1 MKWFYSRGNKRFD
14 ALWDDGILSS
24 SDDLLVL
31 AVSQLIADGEIV
43 SCGVVGPDLP
53 ASLDDEVVA
62 WGTISQAVRSV
73 RTGKSRFPDCPVVP
87 EATLASDAG
96 TGIWA
101 V

>member
-14 ALWDDGILSS
+14 ALWDDGLLSS
-24 SDDLLVL
+24 SDVLLI
-31 AVSQLIADGEIV
+31 ASVSQLVEDGEIV
-43 SCGVVGPDLP
+43 PCGVVGPDLP

-73 RTGKSRFPDCPVVP
+73 GTGKSRFPDCPVSP
-87 EATLASDAG
+87 ETTLEADVG
-96 TGIWA
+96 EGMWA

>member
-1 MKWFYSRGNKRFD
+1 MKWFYSRGKKRFD
-14 ALWDDGILSS
+14 ALWDDGVLLTT
-24 SDDLLVL
+24 DDMLLL
-31 AVSQLIADGEIV
+31 TVSQLIADGKVV

-62 WGTISQAVRSV
+62 WGTISHAVRLV
-73 RTGKSRFPDCPVVP
+73 RTGTSGFPVCPVVP
-87 EATLASDAG
+87 EQEMDTDAG

>member
-14 ALWDDGILSS
+14 ALWDDGVLLTDDDMLSLTVS
-24 SDDLLVL
+24 ALVL
-31 AVSQLIADGEIV
+31 DKEIV

-53 ASLDDEVVA
+53 ASLANELVA
-62 WGTISQAVRSV
+62 WGTISQAVRLV
-73 RTGKSRFPDCPVVP
+73 RTGTSGFPVCPVAP
-87 EATLASDAG
+87 EMEMESDGG

>member
-14 ALWDDGILSS
+14 ALWDDGVLLS
-24 SDDLLVL
+24 SDDLLVS
-31 AVSQLIADGEIV
+31 AVSQLIDEGEVV

-53 ASLDDEVVA
+53 ASLGDEVVA

-73 RTGKSRFPDCPVVP
+73 RAGKSRFPDCPVAP
-87 EATLASDAG
+87 EMDLESDAG

>member
-14 ALWDDGILSS
+14 ALWDDGVLSS
-24 SDDLLVL
+24 SDDLLVS
-31 AVSQLIADGEIV
+31 AVSQLIEDGEIV

-73 RTGKSRFPDCPVVP
+73 GTGKSRFPVCPVVP
-87 EATLASDAG
+87 EMEMDTDAG